1 MKTFK
6 QFMEAPKK
14 KPTGPS
20 TTPTQ
25 DKLKSKHARE
35 RENFADRNK
44 TDKDR
49 SSDEFQ
55 QMTATQKTEIGRAKR
70 ADKSLAKRKA
80 DAEKRAK
87 KAKG

>member
-6 QFMEAPKK
+6 QFVEVPNNKPK
-14 KPTGPS
+14 GPS

-55 QMTATQKTEIGRAKR
+55 QMTAIQKTEIGRAKR
-70 ADKSLAKRKA
+70 SDKSLAKRKA
-80 DAEKRAK
+80 DAEKK
-87 KAKG
+87 KGKKG